1 LHPFNAPICTREK
14 SYRSII
20 NISTVVPLETLW
32 GTIRFMAAM
41 MDTLAFLTE
50 DNEKE

>member
-1 LHPFNAPICTREK
+1 M
-14 SYRSII
+14 I
-20 NISTVVPLETLW
+20 NISTVVPLETFW